1 MAPGENM
8 HIDSKIV
15 SLMEKG
21 VKIPS
26 PSSVVISDDVDIS
39 RISGSGVVI
48 NPGCMLK
55 GSGLYIG
62 DGTIVG
68 SEGPMTL
75 ENVAA
80 ARKVTFASGYARDA
94 VFLSD
99 ASVGA
104 NAHIRE
110 GCLFEELSG
119 TAHTVGLKQT
129 ILFPFVTLGSL
140 INFCDCLMSGGTSR
154 KNHSEVGSSYIHFNY
169 TPNQDKATPSI
180 MGNVPDGVMLD
191 KDPVFL
197 GGQGGM
203 VGPCRIA
210 FGTVISAGS
219 ICRKDILHEGRL
231 ISEVHGRSLNIQR
244 KAGFY
249 SQVKR
254 TVFNNI
260 FYIANLMA
268 LSLWYR
274 NVRTLFISDAEY
286 PEAVHSAALKTIDT
300 AIKERKKRFNEF
312 CMKMPESMDVYL
324 SYSGENASPELLSQ
338 KNELFRAKDDI
349 LSVFSDS
356 SAGDFSCH
364 EMDFLVK
371 SILKSNSEKGG
382 SYIDVIGGLD
392 ADSKIAGSVWLWN
405 YVKNICKCAFDKMP
419 LTGLDIKGGVQ
430 KIGENNV

>member
-1 MAPGENM
+1 M

-15 SLMEKG
+15 SLLEKG

-26 PSSVVISDDVDIS
+26 PYSVVISDDVDTD
-39 RISGSGVVI
+39 RISGRGVVI

-55 GSGLYIG
+55 GSGLFIG
-62 DGTIVG
+62 EGTIVG

-75 ENVAA
+75 ENVSA
-80 ARKVTFASGYARDA
+80 ARNVTFASGYARDA
-94 VFLSD
+94 VFLSG

-110 GCLFEELSG
+110 GCLLEELSG
-119 TAHTVGLKQT
+119 IAHTVGLKQT

-191 KDPVFL
+191 KAPVFL

-219 ICRKDILHEGRL
+219 ICRKDVLHEHRL
-231 ISEVHGRSLNIQR
+231 VSEVHGRSVNVQR
-244 KAGFY
+244 KPGFY
-249 SQVKR
+249 SQIKR

-260 FYIANLMA
+260 HYIANLMA

-274 NVRTLFISDAEY
+274 NVRTLFISEADY
-286 PEAVHSAALKTIDT
+286 PESVHSAALKTIDT
-300 AIKERKKRFNEF
+300 AIKERKKRFIEF
-312 CMKMPESMDVYL
+312 CMKMPESIEIYL
-324 SYSGENASPELLSQ
+324 GYSGENASQELLSQ
-338 KNELFRAKDDI
+338 KKELFSAKDDI
-349 LSVFSDS
+349 LSVFSEFS
-356 SAGDFSCH
+356 SSNFSCG
-364 EMDFLVK
+364 EMGVFMQ
-371 SILKSNSEKGG
+371 SILKSKYEKGG
-382 SYIDVIGGLD
+382 NYIDAIGMLD
-392 ADSKIAGSVWLWN
+392 ADAKTAGSVWLWN
-405 YVKNICKCAFDKMP
+405 CVKNICKCAFDKMP
-419 LTGLDIKGGVQ
+419 LTGLDIQGGV
-430 KIGENNV
+430 KRIGEKNV